1 MFSPPANHC
10 RRSEKK
16 YSIGPKLKNRGG
28 SVVAQTSVRIG
39 CCALFWALALLCGAA
54 AAAEFPT
61 KSVRFIVPWPAGG
74 GADFLSRVVSEKLSE
89 RWQRTVVVDNRG
101 GAGGILG
108 TELAAKAPA
117 DGYTWFLCTTPSTI
131 TPALHGKV
139 SFDLMKDFVPV
150 ILLASA
156 PYVLAAHPS
165 VPVKSVPELIA
176 YAKSNP
182 GRLSY
187 SSSGNG
193 SAPHLAGELFKT
205 RAGVQMTHVPYKGTA
220 PALADTIAGHVQLT
234 FANLVPTLP
243 QVRSGKLR
251 GLAVTG
257 AQRVKQL
264 PELPTIAESVLP
276 GFQVT
281 VWYGIEVPAG
291 TPKHVVTTMNRD
303 INEVLRLPEVAER
316 LSREGATPIG
326 GTPAEFGAHIQ
337 SELRKWAQTVRDSG
351 AKAD

>member
-1 MFSPPANHC
+1 MIC
-10 RRSEKK
+10 KRSA
-16 YSIGPKLKNRGG
+16 SACI
-28 SVVAQTSVRIG
+28 AFA
-39 CCALFWALALLCGAA
+39 CALALVCGAVTA
-54 AAAEFPT
+54 ADFPT
-61 KSVRFIVPWPAGG
+61 KSVRFIVPWPPGG
-74 GADFLSRVVSEKLSE
+74 GADFLSRVVAERLSE

-139 SFDLMKDFVPV
+139 SFDLMKDFAPV
-150 ILLASA
+150 TLIASA

-165 VPVKSVPELIA
+165 LPLKSVPELIA

-205 RAGVQMTHVPYKGTA
+205 RAGIQMTHVPYKGTA
-220 PALADTIAGHVQLT
+220 PALTDTIAGHVQLT
-234 FANLVPTLP
+234 FSNLVPTQP
-243 QVRSGKLR
+243 HVKSGKLR
-251 GLAVTG
+251 GIAVTG
-257 AQRVKQL
+257 AERVRQL
-264 PELPTIAESVLP
+264 PDLPTIGESGLP
-276 GFQVT
+276 GFDVT

-291 TPKHVVTTMNRD
+291 TPQQVIATMSRD
-303 INEVLRLPEVAER
+303 INQVLRLPEVAER
-316 LSREGATPIG
+316 LSREGAAPMG
-326 GTPAEFGAHIQ
+326 GTPPEFGRLIER
-337 SELRKWAQTVRDSG
+337 ELRKWAQAVRDSG
-351 AKAD
+351 AKPD

>member
-1 MFSPPANHC
+1 MHSCSRP
-10 RRSEKK
+10 
-16 YSIGPKLKNRGG
+16 
-28 SVVAQTSVRIG
+28 VW
-39 CCALFWALALLCGAA
+39 CAAALTLALACGTA

-61 KSVRFIVPWPAGG
+61 KSVRFIVPWPPGG
-74 GADFLSRVVSEKLSE
+74 GADFLSRVVAEKLSE

-108 TELAAKAPA
+108 TELAVKAPA

-139 SFDLMKDFVPV
+139 SFDLMKDFMPV
-150 ILLASA
+150 TLLASA

-165 VPVKSVPELIA
+165 LPVKSVQELIA

-205 RAGVQMTHVPYKGTA
+205 RAGIQMTHVPYKGTA
-220 PALADTIAGHVQLT
+220 PALADTIGGHVQLT
-234 FANLVPTLP
+234 FANLVPTQP
-243 QVRSGKLR
+243 QVKAGKLR
-251 GLAVTG
+251 GIAVTG
-257 AQRVKQL
+257 AERVKQL
-264 PELPTIAESVLP
+264 PEVPTIAESGMP
-276 GFQVT
+276 GFDVT

-291 TPKHVVTTMNRD
+291 TPKPVIALMSRD
-303 INEVLRLPEVAER
+303 INHVLRLPDVAER
-316 LSREGATPIG
+316 LSREGATPMG
-326 GTPAEFGAHIQ
+326 GTPAEFGALIER
-337 SELRKWAQTVRDSG
+337 ELKKWAQAVRVSG

>member
-1 MFSPPANHC
+1 MHPCSRPVWHA
-10 RRSEKK
+10 
-16 YSIGPKLKNRGG
+16 
-28 SVVAQTSVRIG
+28 A
-39 CCALFWALALLCGAA
+39 ALMLALAFGTA

-61 KSVRFIVPWPAGG
+61 KSVRFIVPWPPGG
-74 GADFLSRVVSEKLSE
+74 GADFLSRVVAEKLSE

-108 TELAAKAPA
+108 TELAMKAPA

-139 SFDLMKDFVPV
+139 SFDLIKDFTPV
-150 ILLASA
+150 TLLASA

-165 VPVKSVPELIA
+165 LPVKSVQELIA

-205 RAGVQMTHVPYKGTA
+205 RAGIQMTHVPYKGTA

-234 FANLVPTLP
+234 FANLVPTQP
-243 QVRSGKLR
+243 QVKAGKLR
-251 GLAVTG
+251 GIAVTG
-257 AQRVKQL
+257 VERVKQL
-264 PELPTIAESVLP
+264 PEVPTIAESGMP
-276 GFQVT
+276 GFDVT

-291 TPKHVVTTMNRD
+291 TPKPVIALMSRD
-303 INEVLRLPEVAER
+303 INHVLRLPEVAER
-316 LSREGATPIG
+316 LSREGATPMG
-326 GTPAEFGAHIQ
+326 GTPAEFGALIDR
-337 SELRKWAQTVRDSG
+337 ELRKWAQAVRVSG